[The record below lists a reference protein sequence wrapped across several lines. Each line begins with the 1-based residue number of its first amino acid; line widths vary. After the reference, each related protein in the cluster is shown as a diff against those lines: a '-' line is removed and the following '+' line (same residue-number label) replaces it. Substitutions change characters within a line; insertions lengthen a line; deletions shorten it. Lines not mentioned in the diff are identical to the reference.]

1 MENYL
6 GNKNSKD
13 KINKERGNYMKKLAT
28 FAGGCFWCMVKP
40 FDEYKGVESVISG
53 YTGGYTEN
61 PTYEEVCTD
70 LTGHI
75 EAIQITFDDEIIS
88 YKELLDIYWS
98 VIDPTQVGGQFADL
112 GHHYKTVIFYHDDEQ
127 KEEAEKSK
135 EELEKSGLY
144 NKPISTEIRK
154 AETFYPAEDYH
165 QYYYKKN
172 PDHYNRYYQGS
183 GRARHI
189 NKIWAKK
196 NLTPLQYE
204 VTQNCAT
211 EPPFQNE
218 YYDNFEEGIYVDIIS
233 GEVLFTS
240 KDKFESGCG
249 WPSFA
254 KPAQRGVLAFYE
266 DYSHNMER
274 VEVKAS
280 KSGAHMGHIFDDGP
294 EEMGGLR
301 FCINSASLRFIPKDK
316 MKEEGYEEYLKYL

>member
-1 MENYL
+1 
-6 GNKNSKD
+6 
-13 KINKERGNYMKKLAT
+13 MKKLAT

-40 FDEYKGVESVISG
+40 FDEYEGVESVISG

-112 GHHYKTVIFYHDDEQ
+112 GHHYKTVIFYHDEAQ
-127 KEEAEKSK
+127 REEAEKSK
-135 EELEKSGLY
+135 EELGKSGIY
-144 NKPISTEIRK
+144 NKPIVTEIRK
-154 AETFYPAEDYH
+154 AETFYPAEEYH

-172 PDHYNRYYQGS
+172 PEHYNRYYQGS
-183 GRARHI
+183 GRAKFVK
-189 NKIWAKK
+189 KIWAKK

-211 EPPFQNE
+211 EPPFNNE
-218 YYDNFEEGIYVDIIS
+218 YYDNFEEGIYVDIVS
-233 GEVLFTS
+233 GEPLFTS

-254 KPAQRGVLAFYE
+254 KPLDRGILNFYE

-274 VEVKAS
+274 IEVKGS
-280 KSGAHMGHIFDDGP
+280 KSGAHMGHVFDDGP
-294 EEMGGLR
+294 KEMGGLR
-301 FCINSASLRFIPKDK
+301 FCINSASLKFIPKEK
-316 MKEEGYEEYLKYL
+316 MIEEGYEEYLKYL

>member
-1 MENYL
+1 
-6 GNKNSKD
+6 
-13 KINKERGNYMKKLAT
+13 MKKLAT

-40 FDEYKGVESVISG
+40 FDEYEGVESVISG

-75 EAIQITFDDEIIS
+75 EAIQITFDDELIT

-112 GHHYKTVIFYHDDEQ
+112 GQHYKTVIFYHDEVQ
-127 KEEAEKSK
+127 REEAEKSK

-144 NKPISTEIRK
+144 NKPIATEIRK

-172 PDHYNRYYQGS
+172 PDHYNRYYHGS
-183 GRARHI
+183 GRAKYI

-204 VTQNCAT
+204 VTQNSAT
-211 EPPFQNE
+211 EPPFENE
-218 YYDNFEEGIYVDIIS
+218 YYNNFEEGIYVDIIN

-240 KDKFESGCG
+240 KDKFDSGCG

-254 KPAQRGVLAFYE
+254 KPIKKGILSFYE

-274 VEVKAS
+274 VEVKGS
-280 KSGAHMGHIFDDGP
+280 KSGSHMGHVFDDGP
-294 EEMGGLR
+294 KEMGGLR
-301 FCINSASLRFIPKDK
+301 FCINSASLRFIPRDK
-316 MKEEGYEEYLKYL
+316 MIEEGYGEYLKYL

>member
-1 MENYL
+1 
-6 GNKNSKD
+6 
-13 KINKERGNYMKKLAT
+13 MKKLAT

-40 FDEYKGVESVISG
+40 FDEYEGVESVISG

-61 PTYEEVCTD
+61 PTYEDVCTD

-98 VIDPTQVGGQFADL
+98 VIDPTQVGGQFADR
-112 GHHYKTVIFYHDDEQ
+112 GHHYKTVIFYHDKNQ
-127 KEEAEKSK
+127 REEAEKSK
-135 EELEKSGLY
+135 EELGQSGLY
-144 NKPISTEIRK
+144 DKPIVTEIRK
-154 AETFYPAEDYH
+154 AETFYEAEDYH

-172 PDHYNRYYQGS
+172 PEHYNRYYQGS
-183 GRARHI
+183 GRSKHI
-189 NKIWAKK
+189 KKMWAKK

-204 VTQNCAT
+204 VTQNSAT
-211 EPPFQNE
+211 EPPFDNE

-233 GEVLFTS
+233 GEPLFAS

-254 KPAQRGVLAFYE
+254 KPLRKGILSFYE

-274 VEVKAS
+274 VEVKGN
-280 KSGAHMGHIFDDGP
+280 KSESHMGHVFEDGP

-301 FCINSASLRFIPKDK
+301 FCINSASLRFIPKEK
-316 MKEEGYEEYLKYL
+316 MKEEGYEEYLRYL

>member
-1 MENYL
+1 
-6 GNKNSKD
+6 
-13 KINKERGNYMKKLAT
+13 MKKLAT

-40 FDEYKGVESVISG
+40 FDEYEGVESVISG

-75 EAIQITFDDEIIS
+75 EAIQITFDDELIT

-112 GHHYKTVIFYHDDEQ
+112 GHHYKTVIFYHDEVQ
-127 KEEAEKSK
+127 REEAEKSK

-144 NKPISTEIRK
+144 NKPIATEIRK

-172 PDHYNRYYQGS
+172 PDHYNRYYYGS
-183 GRARHI
+183 GRAKYI

-204 VTQNCAT
+204 VTQNSAT
-211 EPPFQNE
+211 EPPFENE
-218 YYDNFEEGIYVDIIS
+218 YYNNFEEGIYVDIIN

-240 KDKFESGCG
+240 KDKFDSGCG

-254 KPAQRGVLAFYE
+254 KPIKKGILSFYE

-274 VEVKAS
+274 VEVKGS
-280 KSGAHMGHIFDDGP
+280 KSGSHMGHVFDDGP
-294 EEMGGLR
+294 KEMGGLR
-301 FCINSASLRFIPKDK
+301 FCINSASLRFIPRDK
-316 MKEEGYEEYLKYL
+316 MIEEGYGEYLKYL

>member
-1 MENYL
+1 
-6 GNKNSKD
+6 
-13 KINKERGNYMKKLAT
+13 MKKLAT

-40 FDEYKGVESVISG
+40 FDEYEGVGSVISG
-53 YTGGYTEN
+53 YTGGYTKN

-112 GHHYKTVIFYHDDEQ
+112 GHHYKTVIFYHDEVQ
-127 KEEAEKSK
+127 KEKAEKSK
-135 EELEKSGLY
+135 EELGKSGLY
-144 NKPISTEIRK
+144 NKPIVTEIRK

-172 PDHYNRYYQGS
+172 PKRYNNYYQGS
-183 GRARHI
+183 GRAKHVE
-189 NKIWAKK
+189 KILAKK

-204 VTQNCAT
+204 VTHNCAT
-211 EPPFQNE
+211 EPPFNNE
-218 YYDNFEEGIYVDIIS
+218 YYNNFEEGIYVDIIS
-233 GEVLFTS
+233 GEPLFTS
-240 KDKFESGCG
+240 RDKFNSGCG

-254 KPAQRGVLAFYE
+254 KPIEKEKLDFYE
-266 DYSHNMER
+266 DFSNNMER
-274 VEVKAS
+274 IEVKGS

-294 EEMGGLR
+294 KEMGGLR
-301 FCINSASLRFIPKDK
+301 FCINSASLRFIPKENMIEK
-316 MKEEGYEEYLKYL
+316 GYGEYLKYL

>member
-1 MENYL
+1 
-6 GNKNSKD
+6 
-13 KINKERGNYMKKLAT
+13 MKKLAT

-40 FDEYKGVESVISG
+40 FDEYEGVESVISG
-53 YTGGYTEN
+53 YTGGYTQN
-61 PTYEEVCTD
+61 PTYEDVCTD

-98 VIDPTQVGGQFADL
+98 VIDPTQVGGQFADR
-112 GHHYKTVIFYHDDEQ
+112 GHHYKTVIFYNDENQ
-127 KEEAEKSK
+127 RKEAEKSK
-135 EELEKSGLY
+135 EELGQSGLY
-144 NKPISTEIRK
+144 NKPIATEIRK
-154 AETFYPAEDYH
+154 AETFYEAEHYH

-172 PDHYNRYYQGS
+172 PENYNRYYQGS
-183 GRARHI
+183 GRAKHI
-189 NKIWAKK
+189 EKVWAKK

-204 VTQNCAT
+204 VTQNSAT
-211 EPPFQNE
+211 EPPFDNE
-218 YYDNFEEGIYVDIIS
+218 YYDNFEAGIYVDIIN
-233 GEVLFTS
+233 GEPLFAS

-254 KPAQRGVLAFYE
+254 KPLGKGILNFYE

-274 VEVKAS
+274 VEVKGN
-280 KSGAHMGHIFDDGP
+280 KSGAHMGHVFEDGP

-301 FCINSASLRFIPKDK
+301 FCINSASLRFIPKEK